1 MNNNTRTIRSEEI
14 TIDMR
19 VLTIMEDGRKNGE
32 IYLAAIAP
40 DMELTVITL
49 DEAPDILPCF
59 DEDDACVNIPDST
72 LMLCYNP
79 AQVLELGGKHYLT
92 GPVILMRIDMDGD
105 IISLSMDELYR
116 FQKYLAGHSITL
128 IEILTKL
135 QENSQKNHD
144 EIFTRLYRYLLRPD
158 IYFIAYQHLYSNKGA
173 GTKGVNDDTAD
184 GFSEQYVTAIIEALR
199 TGSYEPKPVRRT
211 YIQKKNGKL
220 RPLGLPVFAD
230 KLVQEAIRMILEAI
244 YEPIFSIYS
253 HGFRPGRSCH
263 TALAMIKHEFTGAKW
278 FIEGDIKGCFDNIDH
293 STLIG
298 VLNRKIKDARF
309 LNLIRM
315 FLKSGYME
323 DWNFHETYSGCPQGG
338 IISPIL
344 ANVYLNELDR
354 YITQLKK
361 EFDHGYNPR
370 NFTEEY
376 NAIRH
381 KRDDE

>member
-1 MNNNTRTIRSEEI
+1 M
-14 TIDMR
+14 
-19 VLTIMEDGRKNGE
+19 K
-32 IYLAAIAP
+32 
-40 DMELTVITL
+40 
-49 DEAPDILPCF
+49 
-59 DEDDACVNIPDST
+59 ST
-72 LMLCYNP
+72 M
-79 AQVLELGGKHYLT
+79 
-92 GPVILMRIDMDGD
+92 
-105 IISLSMDELYR
+105 
-116 FQKYLAGHSITL
+116 
-128 IEILTKL
+128 EILTKL
-135 QENSQKNHD
+135 QENSQKNQD
-144 EIFTRLYRYLLRPD
+144 EVFTRLYRYLLRPD

-293 STLIG
+293 STLID

-315 FLKSGYME
+315 FLKAGYME

-344 ANVYLNELDR
+344 ANIYLNELDR
-354 YITQLKK
+354 YIMQLKK

-376 NAIRH
+376 NTIRH
-381 KRDDE
+381 KRDALHEKKENDTDYCFKFLRPGIFPGAGCRKNIYSGKYGVCSPTI

>member
-1 MNNNTRTIRSEEI
+1 M
-14 TIDMR
+14 
-19 VLTIMEDGRKNGE
+19 K
-32 IYLAAIAP
+32 
-40 DMELTVITL
+40 
-49 DEAPDILPCF
+49 
-59 DEDDACVNIPDST
+59 ST
-72 LMLCYNP
+72 M
-79 AQVLELGGKHYLT
+79 
-92 GPVILMRIDMDGD
+92 
-105 IISLSMDELYR
+105 
-116 FQKYLAGHSITL
+116 
-128 IEILTKL
+128 EILTKL

-253 HGFRPGRSCH
+253 HGFRPGKSCH

-323 DWNFHETYSGCPQGG
+323 DWDFHETYSGCPQWNHFPNSCECLPERTGQVYHASEEG
-338 IISPIL
+338 I
-344 ANVYLNELDR
+344 
-354 YITQLKK
+354 
-361 EFDHGYNPR
+361 
-370 NFTEEY
+370 
-376 NAIRH
+376 
-381 KRDDE
+381 